1 MRNAGRVRPGHG
13 KQPCLFKEE
22 GDGAR
27 TAPSDSRL
35 VDDQT
40 HRDAAAGLQALK
52 DQLRRDVAIVR
63 LATSAVPLAALA
75 AELGFADSAAFQ
87 RAFKT
92 WTGGAP
98 GSYRRRVAAAGGGD
112 SLPAP

>member
-1 MRNAGRVRPGHG
+1 MVATWSPSAGKYNAVNASQVPYED
-13 KQPCLFKEE
+13 KQ
-22 GDGAR
+22 
-27 TAPSDSRL
+27 RL
-35 VDDQT
+35 YS
-40 HRDAAAGLQALK
+40 L
-52 DQLRRDVAIVR
+52 
-63 LATSAVPLAALA
+63 SAH

-112 SLPAP
+112 SPPAP